1 MSLVLELLRN
11 RRLRLIFVIN
21 VQRINGLIIEEI
33 KTKYNYMKKAIYITC
48 SIILFSVSTT
58 TAQFDKLKKTVDKKI
73 EAVKPSSPGL
83 SEEEVGAG
91 LKEALN
97 RGIEKGVDQLSKPDG
112 FFKDLSIKIPLPEEA
127 NKVETKLRSIGQ
139 GKKVDET
146 IESINRAAEDATA
159 ASKDIFVEAIKGMSI
174 NDAMSILNGKDNAAT
189 KFLDKSTRADLTRK
203 FEPIVKVSLDKVGAT
218 KNWNAIFST
227 YNKLPFVEKVNP
239 DLVEYATAKAI
250 DGLFVQI
257 AKEELKIRQDPAA
270 RVTDLLKKVFG

>member
-1 MSLVLELLRN
+1 
-11 RRLRLIFVIN
+11 
-21 VQRINGLIIEEI
+21 
-33 KTKYNYMKKAIYITC
+33 MKKTIYLAC
-48 SIILFSVSTT
+48 SIVLLSVSTA

-73 EAVKPSSPGL
+73 ESVKPSSAGL

-97 RGIEKGVDQLSKPDG
+97 KGIEKGVDQLSKPDG
-112 FFKDLSIKIPLPEEA
+112 FFKDLAIKIPLPEEA

-146 IESINRAAEDATA
+146 IESINRAAEDATT
-159 ASKDIFVEAIKGMSI
+159 ASKDIFVKAIKGMSI
-174 NDAMSILNGKDNAAT
+174 NDAMSILRGDENAAT
-189 KFLDKSTRADLTRK
+189 KFLDKSTRADLISK
-203 FEPIVKVSLDKVGAT
+203 FEPIVKISLDKVGAT
-218 KNWNAIFST
+218 KNWNTIFST

-239 DLVEYATAKAI
+239 DLVEYATGKAI
-250 DGLFVQI
+250 DGLFIQI

>member
-1 MSLVLELLRN
+1 
-11 RRLRLIFVIN
+11 
-21 VQRINGLIIEEI
+21 
-33 KTKYNYMKKAIYITC
+33 MKKAIYLTC
-48 SIILFSVSTT
+48 SIVLFSVSIS

-73 EAVKPSSPGL
+73 EAAKPSSAGL
-83 SEEEVGAG
+83 SQEEVGAG
-91 LKEALN
+91 LKEALTK
-97 RGIEKGVDQLSKPDG
+97 GIEKGVDQLSKPDG

-146 IESINRAAEDATA
+146 IESINRAAEDATT

-174 NDAMSILNGKDNAAT
+174 NDAMSILRGDDNAAT
-189 KFLDKSTRADLTRK
+189 KFLDKSTRANLISK
-203 FEPIVKVSLDKVGAT
+203 FEPIVKISLDKVGAT
-218 KNWNAIFST
+218 KNWNTIFNT

-239 DLVEYATAKAI
+239 DLVEYATGKAI
-250 DGLFVQI
+250 DGLFIQI

>member
-1 MSLVLELLRN
+1 
-11 RRLRLIFVIN
+11 
-21 VQRINGLIIEEI
+21 
-33 KTKYNYMKKAIYITC
+33 MKKAIYLVS
-48 SIILFSVSTT
+48 SIVLFSVSVS

-73 EAVKPSSPGL
+73 EAAKPSSSGL
-83 SEEEVGAG
+83 SQEEVGAG

-97 RGIEKGVDQLSKPDG
+97 KGIEKGVDQLSKPDG

-139 GKKVDET
+139 GEKVDET

-189 KFLDKSTRADLTRK
+189 KFLDKSTRVDLIRK

-270 RVTDLLKKVFG
+270 RVTDILKKVFG

>member
-1 MSLVLELLRN
+1 
-11 RRLRLIFVIN
+11 
-21 VQRINGLIIEEI
+21 
-33 KTKYNYMKKAIYITC
+33 MKKTIYLAC
-48 SIILFSVSTT
+48 SIVLLSVSTA

-73 EAVKPSSPGL
+73 ESVKPSSAGL

-97 RGIEKGVDQLSKPDG
+97 KGIEKGVDQLSKPDG
-112 FFKDLSIKIPLPEEA
+112 FFKDLAIKIPLPEEA

-146 IESINRAAEDATA
+146 IESINRAAEDATT

-174 NDAMSILNGKDNAAT
+174 TDAMSILRGDENAAT
-189 KFLDKSTRADLTRK
+189 KFLDKSTRADLISK
-203 FEPIVKVSLDKVGAT
+203 FEPIVKISLDKVGAT
-218 KNWNAIFST
+218 KNWNTIFST

-239 DLVEYATAKAI
+239 DLVEYATGKAI
-250 DGLFVQI
+250 DGLFIQI